1 MLFGQCPNRGG
12 DKLKGASL
20 ICTLVETGNLMF
32 QRFQKIGEELSLTTL
47 LPPILIVIQK
57 QALEKDHHEVV
68 TKLERGQK
76 EAMSKLRNQHQ
87 DMMVK
92 MEKQH
97 QELVDKMAVEHQE
110 VVSRMGEEKEEAA
123 KTIRLLEEKLAHK
136 VFPNSNIFVFH
147 PHSCGV
153 QS

>member
-1 MLFGQCPNRGG
+1 
-12 DKLKGASL
+12 
-20 ICTLVETGNLMF
+20 
-32 QRFQKIGEELSLTTL
+32 
-47 LPPILIVIQK
+47 
-57 QALEKDHHEVV
+57 
-68 TKLERGQK
+68 
-76 EAMSKLRNQHQ
+76 
-87 DMMVK
+87 MMVK

-123 KTIRLLEEKLAHK
+123 KNIRLLEEKLANK
-136 VFPNSNIFVFH
+136 VFPNFNIFVFH